1 MTAPA
6 SDVTARVAVVE
17 SHLALVANKQDDH
30 HERLRT
36 HGEVF
41 VSISG
46 KLDGISEKLGQLAGN
61 EERLRSLEDWRT
73 GLAGKMAVIA
83 VLASFLA
90 AILTAL
96 AIKVVD
102 KAVMP
107 SQVPPGAVS
116 PLTPADMPVDSRGWP
131 KYRGP

>member
-1 MTAPA
+1 MAP
-6 SDVTARVAVVE
+6 SEMTARVAVME
-17 SHLALVANKQDDH
+17 SQVQGMQGDLDDH

-41 VSISG
+41 VAING
-46 KLDGISEKLGQLAGN
+46 KLDAITEKLGKLAGN
-61 EERLRSLEDWRT
+61 EERLRALEDWRT

-96 AIKVVD
+96 AIKVID
-102 KAVMP
+102 KAVLP
-107 SQVPPGAVS
+107 SSPPAAVS
-116 PLTPADMPVDSRGWP
+116 PLSPADMPIDSRGWP
-131 KYRGP
+131 KYPMR